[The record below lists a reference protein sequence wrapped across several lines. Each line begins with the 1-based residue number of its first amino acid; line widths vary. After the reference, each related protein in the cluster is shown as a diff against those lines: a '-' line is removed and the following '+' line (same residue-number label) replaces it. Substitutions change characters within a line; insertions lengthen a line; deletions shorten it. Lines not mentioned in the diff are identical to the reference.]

1 MKAHRIIN
9 VVFAVAVA
17 LTAVVLSYAPP
28 ALAHGERSQEPFLRM
43 RSIQWYDAAWSKTK
57 VAVNEEMQLTGKF
70 HIFEEWPDVLL
81 TPDVVFL
88 NYAAAG
94 PVFTRESSSLNGVNA
109 VRSTALQIGADYE
122 YKITLRGRKPG
133 RWHVHPIL
141 NVFEAG
147 PIIGPGRWVTI
158 EGSMADFRN
167 PAVTLTGE
175 EIDLETYGVANVV
188 TWHVLWA
195 IPALFWI
202 LWWARRPIFFMRM
215 KAIQEGN
222 LAGLITPADNIV
234 AVVLLV
240 GSIVG
245 VIAAYNWASNQWP
258 VSIPLQTG
266 LIKTP
271 PIIRAEPV
279 DAKVLRATY
288 RVPGRAMVMD
298 LQVTNNGDTPMQL
311 GMMETGTV
319 RFINPGVGK
328 VDPGYPAY
336 LTAEAGLKVEP
347 QGPIF
352 PGETKI
358 LKVVASDAAWENE
371 RLSSLIHDPD
381 SRFGAQVFFYDE
393 EGSRSIKAIGGPLLP
408 VFK

>member
-1 MKAHRIIN
+1 MKAHSIIN
-9 VVFAVAVA
+9 LIFAAAVA
-17 LTAVVLSYAPP
+17 LTAVMLSYMPP
-28 ALAHGERSQEPFLRM
+28 VLAHGERSQEPFLRM
-43 RSIQWYDAAWSKTK
+43 RSVQWYDAAWSKTK
-57 VAVNEEMQLTGKF
+57 VSVNEEMKLTGKF
-70 HIFEEWPDVLL
+70 HIYEEWPDVLL
-81 TPDVVFL
+81 TPEVAFL

-94 PVFTRESSSLNGVNA
+94 PVFTRESSFLNGVNA

-122 YKITLRGRKPG
+122 YEITLRGRKPG

-158 EGSMADFRN
+158 EGSMADFTN
-167 PAVTLTGE
+167 PVVTLTGE

-188 TWHVLWA
+188 TWHILWA

-202 LWWARRPIFFMRM
+202 LWFIRRPVFFPRL
-215 KAIQEGN
+215 KKVQEGN
-222 LAGLITPADNIV
+222 LAGLITPADNMVAIV
-234 AVVLLV
+234 LMV
-240 GSIVG
+240 GSIGG
-245 VIAAYNWASNQWP
+245 VIGGYIWANNQWP

-288 RVPGRAMVMD
+288 RVPGRAMVME
-298 LQVTNNGDTPMQL
+298 LEVINNGDIPVQL
-311 GMMETGTV
+311 GMMDSATV
-319 RFINPGVGK
+319 RFVNPGVGI

-336 LTAEAGLKVEP
+336 LTAEAGLSVEP
-347 QGPIF
+347 AGPIF
-352 PGETKI
+352 PGETKV

-381 SRFGAQVFFYDE
+381 SRFAAQVFFYDE
-393 EGSRSIKAIGGPLLP
+393 EGNRSIKAIGGPLLP
-408 VFK
+408 VFR